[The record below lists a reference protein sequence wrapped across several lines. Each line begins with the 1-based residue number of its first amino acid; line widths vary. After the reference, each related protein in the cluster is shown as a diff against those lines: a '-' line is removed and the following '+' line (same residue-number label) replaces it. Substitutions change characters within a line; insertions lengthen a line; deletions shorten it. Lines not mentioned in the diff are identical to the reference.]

1 MLAEMVAGAPPM
13 ALQISEP
20 GVSRAASWRSAL
32 SRVAA
37 SPATWCALAT
47 ALLFMLPDS
56 GPSALANWLGDTDD
70 TVRLVTVRELLGGAP
85 WFDTTLP
92 RIGAP
97 EPLVSHW
104 SRLIDAPLAVLM
116 LLFRPLLG
124 VQGAEIATRMV
135 WPALLFFV
143 LQLMISREAF
153 RRAGPWAAA
162 FAVALPLLWVMPLVQ
177 FKPGRIDH
185 HNAQIL
191 CAVAGLMFLVRS
203 LEEERIGWIAGAL
216 IGLGLAVGYEAI
228 GLVVPALGLAAI
240 VVLWEGRGVGG
251 VARAA
256 TAAAGVLLAAL
267 VMTVPPSRW
276 FVIHCDALSL
286 NLPLLAGCCA
296 LGLWAVRRVPD
307 HLGAGG
313 RLGVAGLCAAL
324 GAVLYGFMEP
334 ACLMGPFGQVN
345 PALKPIWLDRVMES
359 KSILSFGDNQYA
371 PMLAFV
377 AFVLAGIVAQFAIWR
392 ARPTTSN
399 ALATAIV
406 VLAAMVGCWQ
416 IKLML
421 YASWLAVLP
430 IAVFAARLQR
440 VGSFTGPIVGVCAV
454 MLLNQ
459 STLAAVFEAGEV
471 AVRALVRA
479 TPEDTSEADV
489 GKECARTS
497 NVARLAELPPGL
509 VAANI
514 DLGPHIVAMTPHRV
528 VAAPYHRLDKGIL
541 AGHAILLG
549 PPEEAERVARSL
561 GVTYIALCGAAGAAG
576 ATPTPGG
583 KYPNSLRAK
592 LMRGEPVGFLQE
604 IAPAPGKPIRVWRVL
619 SAG

>member
-1 MLAEMVAGAPPM
+1 MLAETDRGAPRM
-13 ALQISEP
+13 ALQVSES
-20 GVSRAASWRSAL
+20 GVSRWPTL
-32 SRVAA
+32 SRVVTNPIA
-37 SPATWCALAT
+37 WFALAT
-47 ALLFMLPDS
+47 ALLFLLPDS

-70 TVRLVTVRELLGGAP
+70 AVRLVTVRELLGGAP

-116 LLFRPLLG
+116 LLFRPLFG
-124 VQGAEIATRMV
+124 VAGAEIATRMV
-135 WPALLFFV
+135 WPALLFFI
-143 LQLMISREAF
+143 LQLMISREAL

-162 FAVALPLLWVMPLVQ
+162 SAVALPLLSLMPLVQ

-191 CAVAGLMFLVRS
+191 CAVAGLMYLVRS

-228 GLVVPALGLAAI
+228 GLVVPALGLAAM
-240 VVLWEGRGVGG
+240 VSLWEGRGIGG
-251 VARAA
+251 VANA

-267 VMTVPPSRW
+267 AATVPPSRW
-276 FVIHCDALSL
+276 FVIHCDALAL

-296 LGLWAVRRVPD
+296 AGLWAAQRVPD
-307 HLGAGG
+307 RFGAAG
-313 RLGVAGLCAAL
+313 RLGIAGVFAA
-324 GAVLYGFMEP
+324 GGVVIFSAIEP

-359 KSILSFGDNQYA
+359 KSILSFGDDQYA
-371 PMLAFV
+371 PMLAFI

-399 ALATAIV
+399 ALATALII
-406 VLAAMVGCWQ
+406 LAAILGCWQ

-430 IAVFAARLQR
+430 LAVFAARLER
-440 VGSFTGPIVGVCAV
+440 VGSLSGPIVGVCAV
-454 MLLNQ
+454 LLLNQ
-459 STLAAVFEAGEV
+459 STFAAVFEAGEAAARWV
-471 AVRALVRA
+471 VGAA
-479 TPEDTSEADV
+479 PEEASDADV
-489 GKECARTS
+489 GKECARTT
-497 NVARLAELPPGL
+497 NVARLAELPAGL

-528 VAAPYHRLDKGIL
+528 VAAPYHRLDKGII
-541 AGHAILLG
+541 AGHTILHG
-549 PPEEAERVARSL
+549 TPEEAERTARSL
-561 GVTYIALCGAAGAAG
+561 GVSYIVLCGASNATGAK
-576 ATPTPGG
+576 PVSGG
-583 KYPNSLRAK
+583 KHPNSLRAK
-592 LMRGEPVGFLQE
+592 LMRGEPVGFLEE
-604 IAPAPGKPIRVWRVL
+604 IAPAPDKPIRVWRVL
-619 SAG
+619 PAG